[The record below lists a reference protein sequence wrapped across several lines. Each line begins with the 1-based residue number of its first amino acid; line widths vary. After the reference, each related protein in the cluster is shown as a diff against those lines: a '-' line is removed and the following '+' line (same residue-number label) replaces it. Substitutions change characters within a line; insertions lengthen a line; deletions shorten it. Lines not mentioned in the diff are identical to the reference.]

1 MAIASLSRFTVPL
14 DSDQSASTQGL
25 LMPKLKYRFRVTL
38 QNFGVSST
46 TTELSKQVIDFKR
59 PTLSFDDILIDVYNS
74 RVKLA
79 GKPAWSESV
88 LNVRDDATGQVQKLV
103 GQQLQKQFDF
113 YEQSSAAAGVD
124 YKFTTRCEILDGG
137 NGGFEPV
144 VLETW
149 ELYGCYIKQADY
161 GNLDY
166 KANEPAT
173 IALTLLFDNAIQS
186 PNTLDNGVGERV
198 GRPNP
203 MNTLS
208 TGGPAR

>member
-14 DSDQSASTQGL
+14 DSDQNASTQGL

-38 QNFGVSST
+38 LNFGVSTT

-59 PTLSFDDILIDVYNS
+59 PTVAFDDILIDVYNS
-74 RVKLA
+74 RVNLA
-79 GKPAWSESV
+79 GKPKWSDTT
-88 LNVRDDATGQVQKLV
+88 LTVRDDATGQVQKLV

-113 YEQSSAAAGVD
+113 YEQASAAAGVD
-124 YKFTTRCEILDGG
+124 YKFTARCEILDGG

-149 ELYGCYIKQADY
+149 ELYGCFIKSADY

-166 KANEPAT
+166 KENSPAT
-173 IALTLLFDNAIQS
+173 IAMTILFDNAIQS
-186 PNTLDNGVGERV
+186 PATLDNGVGENV

-208 TGGPAR
+208 TGAQVR

>member
-38 QNFGVSST
+38 QNFGVSTT

-59 PTLSFDDILIDVYNS
+59 PTVAFEDIVLDVYNS
-74 RVKLA
+74 KVHLA
-79 GKPAWSESV
+79 GKPTWSETS
-88 LNVRDDATGQVQKLV
+88 LTVRDDATGQVQKLV
-103 GQQLQKQFDF
+103 GQQMQKQFDF
-113 YEQSSAAAGVD
+113 YEQASAAAGVD
-124 YKFTTRCEILDGG
+124 YKFTARCEIMDGG
-137 NGGFEPV
+137 NGGYDPV
-144 VLETW
+144 ILETW
-149 ELYGCYIKQADY
+149 ELYGCYIKNADY

-173 IALTLLFDNAIQS
+173 IALTIRFDNAIQS
-186 PNTLDNGVGERV
+186 PNTLDNGIGEHV

-203 MNTLS
+203 LNTLS
-208 TGGPAR
+208 TGAQVR

>member
-38 QNFGVSST
+38 LNFGANAA
-46 TTELSKQVIDFKR
+46 TTELSKQVMDFKR
-59 PTLSFDDILIDVYNS
+59 PNPTHEEIVLDVYNS
-74 RVKLA
+74 KVKLA
-79 GKPAWSESV
+79 GKVNWADTT
-88 LNVRDDATGQVQKLV
+88 LNLRDDATGQVQKIV
-103 GQQLQKQFDF
+103 GQQMQKQFDY
-113 YEQSSAAAGVD
+113 YEQASAAAGVD
-124 YKFTTRCEILDGG
+124 YKFTLRCEILDGG

-149 ELYGCYIKQADY
+149 ELYGCFVKSADY

-166 KANEPAT
+166 KENAPAT
-173 IALTLLFDNAIQS
+173 IALTIAYDNAIQS
-186 PNTLDNGVGERV
+186 PNTLDNGIGENV
-198 GRPNP
+198 GRPSP

-208 TGGPAR
+208 TGAQVR